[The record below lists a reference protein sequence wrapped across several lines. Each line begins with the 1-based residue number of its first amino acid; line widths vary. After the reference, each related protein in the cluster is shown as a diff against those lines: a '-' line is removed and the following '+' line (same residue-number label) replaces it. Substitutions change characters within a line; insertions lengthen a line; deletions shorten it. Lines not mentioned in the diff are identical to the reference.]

1 MASDF
6 EKMKE
11 EFDVLR
17 KSDFLGDD
25 LDIELSD
32 SSLDGDDDF
41 ELQSP
46 KVSNDDFGKYASG
59 PGLKRTHTADLL
71 GNIEGELQKGLNL
84 LSEEQKGVF
93 KIEVDRHHEAAQREK
108 KLVEKRN
115 AKLRREK

>member
-11 EFDVLR
+11 EFDALR

-32 SSLDGDDDF
+32 SSLDGYDDDF

-84 LSEEQKGVF
+84 LSEEQKVSF

-108 KLVEKRN
+108 TRQDC
-115 AKLRREK
+115 

>member
-11 EFDVLR
+11 EFDALR

-32 SSLDGDDDF
+32 SSLDGYDDDF

-46 KVSNDDFGKYASG
+46 KVSTMILVSMRQAR
-59 PGLKRTHTADLL
+59 LKEDLHCRPARQHWEWTA
-71 GNIEGELQKGLNL
+71 KG
-84 LSEEQKGVF
+84 S
-93 KIEVDRHHEAAQREK
+93 
-108 KLVEKRN
+108 
-115 AKLRREK
+115 